1 MRINRP
7 RIALGLVDF
16 PRNPLLFF
24 FFFFIN
30 SSNNSSSNSLFF
42 RPLPGLGYVPL
53 STSVGGLLVDSLN
66 VEIFQGNAAA
76 AAQCLRE
83 LKLQGG

>member
-24 FFFFIN
+24 FFIN
-30 SSNNSSSNSLFF
+30 RSNSLLF

-53 STSVGGLLVDSLN
+53 STSVDGLLVDSLN

-83 LKLQGG
+83 LKLQGE